1 MIKAINFRT
10 ELKQKRAEL
19 KCSALILTFRP
30 YDLLTS
36 KPSELSALRTLS
48 SPTFLP
54 SDFSAFRTFS
64 LPNFQP
70 SDFLAPRPPVGLP
83 GFEPGM
89 TGPESVVLPLHHSP
103 MPLSFLTMQK

>member
-1 MIKAINFRT
+1 MTIKFRT

-36 KPSELSALRTLS
+36 KPSELLALRTLS

-64 LPNFQP
+64 LPISWP
-70 SDFLAPRPPVGLP
+70 LGFLLGYQDSNL
-83 GFEPGM
+83 E
-89 TGPESVVLPLHHSP
+89 
-103 MPLSFLTMQK
+103 

>member
-1 MIKAINFRT
+1 MTIKFRA

-36 KPSELSALRTLS
+36 KPSELSALRLFCL
-48 SPTFLP
+48 PTFLL

-64 LPNFQP
+64 LLISWPLG
-70 SDFLAPRPPVGLP
+70 FLLGYQDSNL
-83 GFEPGM
+83 E
-89 TGPESVVLPLHHSP
+89 
-103 MPLSFLTMQK
+103 

>member
-1 MIKAINFRT
+1 MTINFCT

-19 KCSALILTFRP
+19 KCSALILTSRP

-36 KPSELSALRTLS
+36 KPSELSALRLFSLPNFKPSELS
-48 SPTFLP
+48 ALRLFC
-54 SDFSAFRTFS
+54 

-70 SDFLAPRPPVGLP
+70 SDFLAPRLPVGLP

-103 MPLSFLTMQK
+103 MPLSILTMQK